1 MNSTRDAAGH
11 VHVLVVSPF
20 DSDHTS
26 LAHIF
31 GHTAWSFDKARSL
44 KEAMAKLADQPS
56 PVILCEETLPDG
68 SWKDLLALCQCAS
81 ESGLPHRYLAVCRR
95 PPLGGSPEPRGV
107 RCARQT
113 FPIERSFS
121 CHRPRLAA
129 LDGLPQV
136 REPRLFSKCR
146 VNCWSGRIT

>member
-11 VHVLVVSPF
+11 VHVLVVSSF

-31 GHTAWSFDKARSL
+31 GHTAWTFDKARSL
-44 KEAMAKLADQPS
+44 KEARAKLANQPS

-81 ESGLPHRYLAVCRR
+81 NPAYLIVTSQFADDRLWAEVLNLGAYDVLAKPFHSKEVFRVVGLAWRHWTDCRKSASRAYSQTAELTAGAV
-95 PPLGGSPEPRGV
+95 
-107 RCARQT
+107 A
-113 FPIERSFS
+113 
-121 CHRPRLAA
+121 
-129 LDGLPQV
+129 
-136 REPRLFSKCR
+136 
-146 VNCWSGRIT
+146 